1 MFVLTWCSF
10 HLALDRLVFIPLGV
24 GSLGV
29 PLLGVGSLGVH
40 SQHQAQRER
49 RKTVTTAASKDT
61 GPMNVLRR
69 RKSSQQ

>member
-29 PLLGVGSLGVH
+29 PSLGVGSLGVE
-40 SQHQAQRER
+40 SQHQL
-49 RKTVTTAASKDT
+49 AA
-61 GPMNVLRR
+61 
-69 RKSSQQ
+69 KSGIY

>member
-29 PLLGVGSLGVH
+29 PSLGVGSLGVH
-40 SQHQAQRER
+40 SQHQDMARLQEQ
-49 RKTVTTAASKDT
+49 DI
-61 GPMNVLRR
+61 G
-69 RKSSQQ
+69 SSDIEARVHGH